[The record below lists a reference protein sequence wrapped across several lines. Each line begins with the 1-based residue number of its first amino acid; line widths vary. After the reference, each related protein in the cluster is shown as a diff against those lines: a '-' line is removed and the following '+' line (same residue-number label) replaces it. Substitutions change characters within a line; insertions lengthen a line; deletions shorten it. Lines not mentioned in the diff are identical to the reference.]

1 MTQSQDSPTMI
12 DAQLVV
18 ESGKKG
24 ETPMILGRTVVVLP
38 TYNEAENLPRM
49 VSRLQELPIS
59 DLWILVVDDNS
70 PDGTGRTAEYLRMR
84 YTRLQVIHRP
94 SKLGLGTA
102 YVEGFKWAL
111 EMGANYVVQMDSD
124 LSHDPEQI
132 PFMLAE
138 CTRADVIVG
147 SRYVE
152 GGELEPNW
160 AVHRKLLSA
169 GANAYAR
176 TLLRSKVKD
185 VTGGYKCWSRRA
197 LEQLE
202 LDTIRSNG
210 YAFQIEMAHRV
221 QRLGLRVCE
230 VPIRFYER
238 DGGVSKMS
246 ASVILEAAWRVCELT
261 VRPWQTPHQERSK

>member
-1 MTQSQDSPTMI
+1 MTRTQDSPAVV
-12 DAQLVV
+12 DAQVV
-18 ESGKKG
+18 VDSGKK
-24 ETPMILGRTVVVLP
+24 TRPPTISGRTVVVLP

-49 VSRLQELPIS
+49 VSRLQALPIS

-70 PDGTGRTAEYLRMR
+70 PDGTGRIAEYLRMR

-102 YVEGFKWAL
+102 YVEGFQWAL
-111 EMGANYVVQMDSD
+111 EMGADFVIQMDCD
-124 LSHDPEQI
+124 LSHEPEQI
-132 PFMLAE
+132 PLMLTACSE
-138 CTRADVIVG
+138 ADVIVG

-160 AVHRKLLSA
+160 GAHRKLLSA

-176 TLLRSKVKD
+176 TLLRSNVRD
-185 VTGGYKCWSRRA
+185 VTGGFKCWSRRA
-197 LEQLE
+197 LELLE
-202 LDTIRSNG
+202 LETIRSNG

-221 QRLGLRVCE
+221 QRLGLRVRE

-246 ASVILEAAWRVCELT
+246 ASVILEAAWRVCQLT
-261 VRPWQTPHQERSK
+261 MRPWRTPRQKRSK